1 MKLIKENT
9 ILYFKF
15 MSSKF
20 KNSLKKGAFSNK
32 SKVVKVQSF
41 HQRDDRGKNN
51 SSYRPIRILATQVK
65 FFLKKIEWPNG
76 QIY

>member
-1 MKLIKENT
+1 MIFILNLKKHKISLSNLLKKNIHKNISQISNIPMKLIKENT

-41 HQRDDRGKNN
+41 H
-51 SSYRPIRILATQVK
+51 
-65 FFLKKIEWPNG
+65 
-76 QIY
+76 